1 MFALGPVWKGGG
13 VCLSKR
19 HVSVQQHGAGTGGL
33 SPGVPG
39 P

>member
-13 VCLSKR
+13 ARLSKR
-19 HVSVQQHGAGTGGL
+19 HVSGLGRL